1 MASARHYIDYNAS
14 APLRPKAR
22 AAMIAA
28 LEHCGNPSS
37 VHAEGRAAR
46 ALIEAARKQ
55 VAELCGAK
63 RDGVVFTSGATE
75 ALAMALRPNWSVNG
89 KVTIFDRLI
98 VGATEHACVLHG
110 HSFAPDKVRVA
121 PVDRAGRIEAG
132 TLTDLLNHAGRS
144 LVAIQ
149 LANNETGVLQDIAC
163 LSALVHQ
170 AGGTLVCDGVQGAG
184 RLDISTVISTLG
196 VDAVALSAHKLGG
209 PKGVGALAM
218 QTAATMPEALLRG
231 GGQERR
237 ARGGTENVAGIAGF
251 GAAAEEAG
259 EMLSVS
265 SNLALRDGLERA
277 LTEIAPELVIFGRNT
292 LRLPNTCAFALPG
305 LSAETA
311 LMALDLGGVALS
323 SGSACSSG
331 KVGAS
336 HILEAMQ
343 VPPALAK
350 CALRASFGLDSTEA
364 DRDALLAELQHLLQ
378 RKGAIA
384 A

>member
-1 MASARHYIDYNAS
+1 MNSTRHYIDYNAS
-14 APLRPKAR
+14 APLRSGAR
-22 AAMIAA
+22 AAMMAA
-28 LEHCGNPSS
+28 LERCGNPSS

-46 ALIEAARKQ
+46 TLVEDARQQ
-55 VAELCGAK
+55 VAQLCGAA
-63 RDGVVFTSGATE
+63 REGVVFTSGATE
-75 ALAMALRPNWSVNG
+75 ALAMALRPVWSVNG

-110 HSFAPDKVRVA
+110 HGFAPDKVRIA
-121 PVDRAGRIEAG
+121 PVDCAGRIDVAELEA
-132 TLTDLLNHAGRS
+132 LLNHAGRS

-149 LANNETGVLQDIAC
+149 LANNETGVLQEMAG
-163 LSALVHQ
+163 LAALVRQ
-170 AGGTLVCDGVQGAG
+170 AGGVLVCDGVQGAG
-184 RLDISTVISTLG
+184 RLDISALG
-196 VDAVALSAHKLGG
+196 VDGLVLSAHKLGG
-209 PKGVGALAM
+209 PKGVGALIM
-218 QTAATMPEALLRG
+218 YPAATMPEALLRG

-251 GAAAEEAG
+251 GAAAKEARAK
-259 EMLSVS
+259 LASARDP
-265 SNLALRDGLERA
+265 ALRDGLERA
-277 LTEIAPELVIFGRNT
+277 LIEIAPEVVIFGRDT
-292 LRLPNTCAFALPG
+292 PRLPNTSAFAFPA

-336 HILEAMQ
+336 HVLEAMK

-350 CALRASFGLDSTEA
+350 CALRASFGFASTEA
-364 DRDALLAELQHLLQ
+364 DRDALLAELHHLLQ

>member
-1 MASARHYIDYNAS
+1 MNSTRHYIDYNAS

-28 LEHCGNPSS
+28 LERCGNPSS
-37 VHAEGRAAR
+37 VHAEGRTAR
-46 ALIEAARKQ
+46 ALVEDARRH
-55 VAELCGAK
+55 VAQLCGAA

-75 ALAMALRPNWSVNG
+75 ALAMALRPVWSVNG
-89 KVTIFDRLI
+89 KVKIFDRLI
-98 VGATEHACVLHG
+98 VGATEHACVLQG
-110 HSFAPDKVRVA
+110 HSFAPDNVCVA
-121 PVDRAGRIEAG
+121 PVDRDGRIDRAA
-132 TLTDLLNHAGRS
+132 LVALLNHGGHS

-149 LANNETGVLQDIAC
+149 LANNETGVLQDVAG
-163 LSALVHQ
+163 LAALVHQ
-170 AGGTLVCDGVQGAG
+170 AGGLLVCDAVQGAG
-184 RLDISTVISTLG
+184 RIDISGLG
-196 VDAVALSAHKLGG
+196 VDALALSAHKLGG
-209 PKGVGALAM
+209 PTGVGALVTHPA
-218 QTAATMPEALLRG
+218 TTMPEALLRG

-251 GAAAEEAG
+251 GAAAEEAH
-259 EMLSVS
+259 EELNSAAS
-265 SNLALRDGLERA
+265 AALRDGLERA
-277 LTEIAPELVIFGRNT
+277 LDAIAPEVVIFGRDT
-292 LRLPNTCAFALPG
+292 PRLPNTCAFALPG

-336 HILEAMQ
+336 HVLEAMK
-343 VPPALAK
+343 VPPALAT
-350 CALRASFGLDSTEA
+350 CALRASFGFGSTEA
-364 DRDALLAELQHLLQ
+364 DRDALLAELHHLLR